1 MELLDIKTIFL
12 QNNIANTDSANKI
25 LSKFPDAKIIPVD
38 SHWNI
43 PQLQDPTLVKDW
55 NLVKK
60 HTLVVGKIKSLKN
73 TYSGRSTDYISP
85 SHSNGCAMACA
96 YCYVARRKGYANPI
110 TLFTN
115 VNDVIQS
122 IDTHSKSL
130 GKKKPNQCDRNYWT
144 YDIGCNNDVS
154 VDDYLSDNVR
164 DLIDFFAKSPV
175 AKGSFATKH
184 VNRNL
189 LNYNPK
195 GKTRIR
201 FSLMPEKIRKLVDVR
216 TSSTVERLSAIND
229 FVEAGYEVH
238 LNFSPVIVYDGWM
251 ADYEELFEQILDY
264 TNPASYLQLKHEV
277 IFLTHN
283 KDLHNINLD
292 WHPKAEALLWT
303 PANQEDKI
311 SKNGSLNI
319 RYANRYKANYVYM
332 FKKLVQRYLPFTS
345 IRYIF

>member
-1 MELLDIKTIFL
+1 MELLDIRTIFL
-12 QNNIANTDSANKI
+12 QSNIADTNSAQNI
-25 LSKFPDAKIIPVD
+25 LSKFPQANIVSVK

-43 PQLQDPTLVKDW
+43 PQLQDPALVKKW

-85 SHSNGCAMACA
+85 SHSNGCAMACT

-110 TLFTN
+110 TVFTN
-115 VNDVIQS
+115 IDDVIKS
-122 IDTHSKSL
+122 IDAHSKSL

-154 VDDYLSDNVR
+154 VDDYLSNNVKQ
-164 DLIDFFAKSPV
+164 LIDYFAKPSSP
-175 AKGSFATKH
+175 KGSFATKH

-189 LNYNPK
+189 LNYTPK

-216 TSSTVERLSAIND
+216 TSTTLEKLKAIND
-229 FVEAGYEVH
+229 FVSAGYEVH
-238 LNFSPVIVYDGWM
+238 INFSPVIVYDGWLE
-251 ADYEELFEQILDY
+251 DYEELFEQIIDN
-264 TNPASYLQLKHEV
+264 TNPKSYLQLKYEV

-303 PANQEDKI
+303 PENQEDKI
-311 SKNGSLNI
+311 SKNGSPNI
-319 RYANRYKANYVYM
+319 RYANKYKTSYVYM
-332 FKKLVQRYLPFTS
+332 FKKLIQRHLPFTS